1 MISHYSGS
9 NFFEVILEI
18 FTISLN
24 FLIPKQ
30 IRIKA
35 PRKIA
40 QSKFSLDYQ
49 NNLKYI
55 ISKED
60 KKYSVIKIS
69 ILLKTENIEGKE
81 SRSSSIFQA
90 PACSSH
96 VITAS
101 YQFYD
106 PISFSTIV
114 ISIFFIYTYCSIYLI
129 LVFTTW

>member
-81 SRSSSIFQA
+81 SRSSSIFQE
-90 PACSSH
+90 PASSSH

-106 PISFSTIV
+106 PIS
-114 ISIFFIYTYCSIYLI
+114 
-129 LVFTTW
+129 

>member
-24 FLIPKQ
+24 FLVPEQ

-35 PRKIA
+35 PRKTV
-40 QSKFSLDYQ
+40 QRNFSLDYQ

-60 KKYSVIKIS
+60 KK
-69 ILLKTENIEGKE
+69 ILLLKLAFYSKQKILKE
-81 SRSSSIFQA
+81 KKAGLLQYSKDQGQLPTSPMTPSVSQLSS
-90 PACSSH
+90 P
-96 VITAS
+96 
-101 YQFYD
+101 
-106 PISFSTIV
+106 V
-114 ISIFFIYTYCSIYLI
+114 IS
-129 LVFTTW
+129 